1 MKVEINHLTKVI
13 QGNVVL
19 DDINACF
26 SCASG
31 ENGGRIY
38 GIQGINGSGK
48 TMLMRVI
55 CGLVL
60 PTMGTVSI
68 DGEIIGKGISFPRS
82 IGLLL
87 ENPIFIDE
95 FTGAKNLSRLCDIKR
110 LVSQAQIG
118 DTLRRVGLNPSD
130 KRPFRKYSLGMKQ
143 KIGII
148 QALMENPDILI
159 LDEPF
164 NALDEKSVLL
174 LRKLLCQR
182 RDEGKLIIV
191 TSHHKDDI
199 EAICDEV
206 IVMQDGTLK
215 KPNDEGKQ

>member
-1 MKVEINHLTKVI
+1 MEIILKAVSKKIGYT
-13 QGNVVL
+13 QVL
-19 DDINACF
+19 DNINCLF
-26 SCASG
+26 LDG
-31 ENGGRIY
+31 KIY
-38 GIQGINGSGK
+38 GIVGYNGSGK
-48 TMLMRVI
+48 TMLLRTI
-55 CGLVL
+55 AGLVI
-60 PTMGTVSI
+60 PTSGTIDFDGKRLHRDISI
-68 DGEIIGKGISFPRS
+68 PPSLGLIIEKPEFLSYMTG
-82 IGLLL
+82 L
-87 ENPIFIDE
+87 ENLKQLAAINKKVSENTIKE
-95 FTGAKNLSRLCDIKR
+95 YMRLFELDPESK
-110 LVSQAQIG
+110 Q
-118 DTLRRVGLNPSD
+118 TMRR
-130 KRPFRKYSLGMKQ
+130 YSLGMKQ

-159 LDEPF
+159 LD
-164 NALDEKSVLL
+164 VL

>member
-1 MKVEINHLTKVI
+1 MEIILKAVSKKIGYT
-13 QGNVVL
+13 QVL
-19 DDINACF
+19 DNINCLF
-26 SCASG
+26 L
-31 ENGGRIY
+31 GGKIY
-38 GIQGINGSGK
+38 GIVGYNGSGK
-48 TMLMRVI
+48 TMLLRTI
-55 CGLVL
+55 AGLVI
-60 PTMGTVSI
+60 PTSGTIDFDGKRLHRDISI
-68 DGEIIGKGISFPRS
+68 PPSLGLIIEKPEFLSYMTG
-82 IGLLL
+82 L
-87 ENPIFIDE
+87 ENLKQLAAINKKVSENTIKE
-95 FTGAKNLSRLCDIKR
+95 YMRLFELDPESK
-110 LVSQAQIG
+110 Q
-118 DTLRRVGLNPSD
+118 TMRR
-130 KRPFRKYSLGMKQ
+130 YSLGMKQ

-164 NALDEKSVLL
+164 NAMDEKSVLL